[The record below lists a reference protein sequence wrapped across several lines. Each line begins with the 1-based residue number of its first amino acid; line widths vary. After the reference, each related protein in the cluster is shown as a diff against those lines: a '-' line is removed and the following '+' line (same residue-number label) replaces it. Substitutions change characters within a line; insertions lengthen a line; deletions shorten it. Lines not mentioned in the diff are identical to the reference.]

1 MCGIAG
7 FVDKSGAAAAPTRI
21 DHMTDLVAHRG
32 PDGRGT
38 YLAGSLA
45 LGHRRL
51 AILDLS
57 DHGHQPMCREA
68 QGLAIT
74 FNGEIYNYLE
84 LRTELAQKGHVF
96 QTKTDTEVIL
106 AAYTEWGE
114 ACVDRF
120 NGMWAFAIH
129 DRSANRL
136 FLSRDR
142 FGIKPLYYCDA
153 PTTFAFGSE
162 IKQLLPALKERR
174 ADLDALHVFLITG
187 GIDLGHETL
196 FKGIRK
202 LPAGVCATYDLE
214 NHRLSLRRYYET
226 PFREDVSRLSLDAAV
241 DLYGGLL
248 TDAVRLQLRSDVRVG
263 TCLSGGLDSSSVA
276 TLAAEL
282 YGHESPFSAI
292 TAISEAL
299 ETDESRYAEAVV
311 ASHNLQWHRVRPS
324 YADFVDS
331 LPRIVQSQEEPFGG
345 PTLTMQHFVMK
356 AARDN
361 GIPVLLDGQGG
372 DETLLGYPKYLAMHL
387 AQCWRDDGPAGVWQ
401 ALVQIPQHNAGIGRL
416 AMAKYFLGGRLAS
429 ARFRLEA
436 HAQPAVRHAARTP
449 PHLRALAKA
458 ARDPF
463 ELQSL
468 EISSTNL
475 PVLLRYEDKSAMAH
489 GVEARLPFLDHRVVE
504 VALSLPL
511 RYKLRDGW
519 TKWLLRRLMAGRL
532 PEAIAW
538 RRNKLSFD
546 APDRIWL
553 GRHRPEMQRAI
564 LASDLLRSV
573 THPRR
578 LKVKIGR
585 ISHRSLWR
593 LYSVALW
600 ELGFGISS

>member
-1 MCGIAG
+1 MCGIGG
-7 FVDKSGAAAAPTRI
+7 FVDKSGAPAALTRI

-57 DHGHQPMCREA
+57 DLGHQPMCREP

-84 LRTELAQKGHVF
+84 LRAELAQKGHIF
-96 QTKTDTEVIL
+96 HTRTDTEVIL
-106 AAYTEWGE
+106 AAYAEWGE

-153 PTTFAFGSE
+153 PTSFVFGSE
-162 IKQLLPALKERR
+162 IRQLLSTLKAPR
-174 ADLDALHVFLITG
+174 ADLDALQIFLITG
-187 GIDLGHETL
+187 GIDLGDETM
-196 FKGIRK
+196 FTGIRK

-214 NHRLSLRRYYET
+214 NHRLLLRRYYE
-226 PFREDVSRLSLDAAV
+226 PLFREDVSRLSPEAAV
-241 DLYGGLL
+241 DLYGSLL

-263 TCLSGGLDSSSVA
+263 TCLSGGLDSSSIA
-276 TLAAEL
+276 TLASEL
-282 YGHESPFSAI
+282 YRHPSPFSAI
-292 TAISEAL
+292 TAISEAP
-299 ETDESRYAEAVV
+299 ETDESRYAEIVA
-311 ASHNLQWHRVRPS
+311 ASHNLQWYRVRPS
-324 YADFVDS
+324 YADFIDS
-331 LPRIVQSQEEPFGG
+331 LPGIVKTQEEPFGG
-345 PTLTMQHFVMK
+345 PTLSMQHFVMK

-387 AQCWRDDGPAGVWQ
+387 AQRWREDGPSGVWQ
-401 ALVQIPQHNAGIGRL
+401 ALVQIQQNNAGIGRL
-416 AMAKYFLGGRLAS
+416 AMAKYFIGGRLAS
-429 ARFRLEA
+429 ARFGLESY
-436 HAQPAVRHAARTP
+436 AQPGVRRAARMP
-449 PHLRALAKA
+449 RHLRALAQA

-463 ELQSL
+463 SLQRL

-489 GVEARLPFLDHRVVE
+489 GIEARLPFLDHRVVE
-504 VALSLPL
+504 AALSLPL
-511 RYKLRDGW
+511 SYKLRDGW
-519 TKWLLRRLMAGRL
+519 TKWLLRKLMVGRL
-532 PEAIAW
+532 PEVIAW
-538 RRNKLSFD
+538 RRNKISFD

-553 GRHRPEMQRAI
+553 GHHRPEMQRAV

-573 THPRR
+573 SHPRR
-578 LKVKIGR
+578 LKDNIGR
-585 ISHRSLWR
+585 ISLRNLWR
-593 LYSVALW
+593 LYSAALW
-600 ELGFGISS
+600 EQGFGISS